1 MKHIYYIIADG
12 ETMIHDRFGALV
24 RVKRLKVCGPQQVN
38 GPIPCRDLATG
49 ETVWVQKS
57 ALRKAK

>member
-1 MKHIYYIIADG
+1 MKHVYAIIADG
-12 ETMIHDRFGALV
+12 EIMIHDRFGALV
-24 RVKRLKVCGPQQVN
+24 RVKKLRPRGPPQPN
-38 GPIPCRDLATG
+38 GPVPCRDLSTG